1 MRNAMDQAAPAVP
14 ESEPDREHERAPS
27 RARRRRFGVRRGRG
41 ERGAVLVEA
50 AIILPVLLLI
60 VLGIVEYSLAFKNS
74 LSVTSATRAG
84 ARTAS
89 AQPRQANFSPNTA
102 SAVATALTA
111 IDNTSPQ
118 VLWIYNANSA
128 GMPDSGNFSTCND
141 CNRYT
146 WNQSTKSWDL
156 SYEGWFA
163 AEQNACAGASANAV
177 GIYIRAQHRFMT
189 SLFGSARTLEDHTVM
204 RLEPIPTSAQ
214 CAP

>member
-1 MRNAMDQAAPAVP
+1 MDQAAPVVP
-14 ESEPDREHERAPS
+14 ESDPEPEPPRAPAQ
-27 RARRRRFGVRRGRG
+27 ARRRGRRGRG

-50 AIILPVLLLI
+50 AIVLPVLLLI

-89 AQPRQANFSPNTA
+89 AQPRQTNFSVNTA
-102 SAVATALTA
+102 AAVATAMTA

-118 VLWIYNANSA
+118 VLWIYRADAN
-128 GMPDSGNFSTCND
+128 GLPDSTNFTTCND

-146 WNQSTKSWDL
+146 WNGATRSWTL
-156 SYEGWFA
+156 VYEGWTA
-163 AEQNACAGASANAV
+163 SEQNACAGTANSV
-177 GIYIRAQHRFMT
+177 GIYVRAQHRFMT
-189 SLFGSARTLEDHTVM
+189 NLFGSARTLEDRTVM